1 MNYRKVL
8 LMLIIAISSTM
19 AQDRNISL
27 TFSPIHLIFPVF
39 EAQVEFMPTESFGI
53 SGIFGK
59 GTMDYEV
66 NNPYGEDEIETFS
79 VLEAG
84 MQARYYFSPYKG
96 WHMGAELM
104 YIDVGVD
111 ADQNISGQADGVAVG
126 PLGGWKGV
134 WGNGFTM
141 VVQAGMQFVMVK
153 AEATDEETGESASD
167 SGNTRAFLLNFDIGY
182 SF

>member
-1 MNYRKVL
+1 MFLRHAF
-8 LMLIIAISSTM
+8 LILVVAFSSAM

-27 TFSPIHLIFPVF
+27 TISPLHLVSPIF
-39 EAQVEFMPTESFGI
+39 EAQAEFMPTESFGI

-59 GTMDYEV
+59 GTMDLKIQDI
-66 NNPYGEDEIETFS
+66 YGRSETEKIS

-84 MQARYYFSPYKG
+84 MQARYYFSPYEG

-104 YIDVGVD
+104 YIDVGLD
-111 ADQNISGQADGVAVG
+111 PDQNVSGQANGVAVG

-134 WGNGFTM
+134 WGNGFTLIA
-141 VVQAGMQFVMVK
+141 QAGVQFVMAK
-153 AEATDEETGESASD
+153 AEASNNETGESADASE
-167 SGNTRAFLLNFDIGY
+167 NTRVFLLNFDIGY